1 MHDAAWYK
9 NFARSVAI
17 FTSLMALVLSLVYC
31 GARIGF
37 PTNYTGVLRVAGLT
51 LLILNVVPYRGKRWF
66 THATALILYALAGVA
81 TASWFL
87 VRFAAVGWLWA
98 AGGCLLF
105 AWNLITWVSSFKQ
118 KRWAILL
125 LFAALVAGSYVS
137 GKTWGLGYNNPL
149 AEERL
154 LVGQGHIDAL
164 FHASVSNM
172 MRTYG
177 RPSTGLD
184 GIPYLAYHYGS
195 HWLVAALAPVCGQ
208 GMFEFYNCGTGILFI
223 PLMYAGLFLLA
234 GVIRDLVRDPSI
246 ADHGLP
252 GGLLFWVVMI
262 AGLLGP
268 FPKKGDMMRV
278 SLQEIYDSDS
288 YALGLAISFLVVA
301 LLVLFYREWRSP
313 GQGNLDQRRDVSSVL
328 GLLVVFPAL
337 YGLCALL
344 KVSNAYLL
352 FGMVIY
358 ACWRLGIWR
367 ERLIQLHLVI
377 SGAVLIGL
385 SRFIVSRGD
394 AHVAFFTFDR
404 IHPEWIP
411 YFLIFYFFW
420 VWAFLLLRTYQRR
433 FHTLR
438 DVREAVRRG
447 ETFPAEALLVCTL
460 LGLLPYLAL
469 RFETGSWNYFT
480 QYQTFLGLALM
491 AAYLPAWPTSS
502 RPESVRG
509 FWDVP
514 IRSVFAGIF
523 ALLFSLHLTI
533 TTYGS
538 VYGLLKDNAEIR
550 AELAG
555 HPPEDW
561 RGMLRSLYG
570 GSRYGGSRGFVSP
583 ALRPRQNLLACL
595 HTLDNMPLAQKH
607 ASALYIPKS
616 NRTYWGDLRQHSL
629 GEGSVSFIA
638 PALTGVAMVY
648 GEPEY
653 DDISETR
660 RLDYGFW
667 SYPLPTQPEPVSF
680 VDANEAT
687 SRAKALGFGQLIVIE
702 DSAGSCAVRTAPLG

>member
-1 MHDAAWYK
+1 MPMRDGAWYK
-9 NFARSVAI
+9 TFASSVAI

-31 GARIGF
+31 GARNGF
-37 PTNYTGVLRVAGLT
+37 PTNYGGVLRVAGLT
-51 LLILNVVPYRGKRWF
+51 LLILNVAPLGRKHWF
-66 THATALILYALAGVA
+66 THATALLLYTLAGVA

-87 VRFAAVGWLWA
+87 ERFPTIGWLWA
-98 AGGCLLF
+98 GGGYSLF
-105 AWNLITWVSSFKQ
+105 AWNLITWVTRFKQ
-118 KRWAILL
+118 KRWAMLV
-125 LFAALVAGSYVS
+125 LFAAALVAGLYVS

-154 LVGQGHIDAL
+154 LVNQGHVDAL
-164 FHASVSNM
+164 FHSSISNM
-172 MRTYG
+172 LRTYG

-184 GIPYLAYHYGS
+184 GIPYIAYHYGS

-208 GMFEFYNCGTGILFI
+208 GTFEFYNCGTGILFI

-234 GVIRDLVRDPSI
+234 GVIRNVVRDPNI

-252 GGLLFWVVMI
+252 GGILFWVVMI

-301 LLVLFYREWRSP
+301 LVVLFFREWKSAAP
-313 GQGNLDQRRDVSSVL
+313 GRDVSSRL
-328 GLLVVFPAL
+328 GLLVVLPAL
-337 YGLCALL
+337 YCLCAVL

-358 ACWRLGIWR
+358 ACWRLGLWR
-367 ERLIQLHLVI
+367 QRLIQLHLLI
-377 SGAVLIGL
+377 SGALLVGL

-394 AHVAFFTFDR
+394 ARLAFFTFDR

-420 VWAFLLLRTYQRR
+420 VWAFLLLRTYQLRLQ
-433 FHTLR
+433 TLR

-447 ETFPAEALLVCTL
+447 DTFPAEALLFCTFI
-460 LGLLPYLAL
+460 GLLPYLTL
-469 RFETGSWNYFT
+469 RFQTGSWNYFT
-480 QYQTFLGLALM
+480 QYQTFLGMALT
-491 AAYLPAWPTSS
+491 AAYLPAWPREVRSH
-502 RPESVRG
+502 SVSG
-509 FWDVP
+509 FWDIPV
-514 IRSVFAGIF
+514 RAVFTGIF
-523 ALLFSLHLTI
+523 ALLFFLHLTI

-538 VYGLLKDNAEIR
+538 VYGLLKDNAGIR
-550 AELAG
+550 AELVG

-561 RGMLRSLYG
+561 RGMLRSLY
-570 GSRYGGSRGFVSP
+570 SSSRGSVSP
-583 ALRPRQNLLACL
+583 ALRPKAEVLACL
-595 HTLDNMPLAQKH
+595 HTLGDMPLAQKRT
-607 ASALYIPKS
+607 SVLYIPKS
-616 NRTYWGDLRQHSL
+616 NRNYWEDLRQRSP

-638 PALTGVAMVY
+638 PALAGIAMIY

-667 SYPLPTQPEPVSF
+667 SYPLPTYSEPASSG
-680 VDANEAT
+680 DINEAA
-687 SRAKALGFGQLIVIE
+687 SRAKALGFGQVIVME
-702 DSAGSCAVRTAPLG
+702 ESSGSCAVRTTPLH